1 VPEWLV
7 LVYKIPPE
15 PTRLRAGIWRKLKAA
30 GAIYLQN
37 GVTALPAD
45 AVGERVLRGIAKEVR
60 EMEGIVYL
68 FQGGLLGDVTTL
80 EAAYNAARDEEYTE
94 LISRCQDFHV
104 ELARE
109 RAINKYTF
117 AELEENEDDLAK
129 LEAWDAKIRRRD
141 RFGAA
146 LGPTATQ
153 ALIACRADLE
163 DFATAVYR
171 AADHGS
177 AAPPAPGQPD
187 GAEPDGKLVD

>member
-1 VPEWLV
+1 MPEWLV
-7 LVYKIPPE
+7 FVYKIPPE
-15 PTRLRAGIWRKLKAA
+15 PTRLRASIWRKLKAA

-45 AVGERVLRGIAKEVR
+45 AAGERVLRGIAQEAR
-60 EMEGIVYL
+60 EMGGTAYL
-68 FQGGLLGDVTTL
+68 LQGRVLGDATAL

-94 LISRCQDFHV
+94 LISRCQDVHA

-117 AELEENEDDLAK
+117 AELEENEDDLTK
-129 LEAWDAKIRRRD
+129 LEAWAAKIRLRD
-141 RFGAA
+141 RFGAP
-146 LGPTATQ
+146 LGPAATQ
-153 ALIACRADLE
+153 ALMACRADLE

-177 AAPPAPGQPD
+177 AAPPASGQPD
-187 GAEPDGKLVD
+187 GAQLDGELVE